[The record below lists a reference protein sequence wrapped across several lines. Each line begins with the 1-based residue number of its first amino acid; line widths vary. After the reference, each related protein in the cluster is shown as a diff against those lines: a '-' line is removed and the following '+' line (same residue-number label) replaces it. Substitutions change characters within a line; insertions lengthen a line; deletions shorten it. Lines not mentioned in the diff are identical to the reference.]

1 MIAIVM
7 AAAAAVAQPAAAP
20 PPAPPPAPVQVMV
33 LGSYHFDNPGRDVV
47 NIKADDVRTP
57 KRQRELAAL
66 ADAIAT
72 FRPTRVM
79 VERQRPGP
87 GFEVKDYAAFT
98 PALLTKDADET
109 VQLGFRIAARAG
121 LTSVQGIDE
130 QPTGDEPDY
139 FPFDKVQ
146 AYAKSNGEEARL
158 DAVFA
163 PLKVEAK
170 AAEARQRTETIP
182 QLLLRYND
190 ETTPTGGQQVSS
202 GMLGFGDGDR
212 QPGADLNAMWYLRN
226 AKIFAKLMNVA
237 KPGDRV
243 LVVYG
248 AGHGYWLRHFASTV
262 PGYGLVDVKPY
273 LKRAAQAVR

>member
-1 MIAIVM
+1 MIAM
-7 AAAAAVAQPAAAP
+7 MTAAAAAVATPTAPAQE
-20 PPAPPPAPVQVMV
+20 PVQVMV

-72 FRPTRVM
+72 FRPTRVV

-87 GFEVKDYAAFT
+87 DYDVKDYAAFT
-98 PALLTKDADET
+98 PAVLGKDPDET

-121 LTSVQGIDE
+121 LKSVQGIDE
-130 QPTGDEPDY
+130 QPQGDEPDY
-139 FPFDKVQ
+139 FPFDKLQ
-146 AYAKSNGEEARL
+146 AYAKSAGEEARL

-163 PLKVEAK
+163 PLKLEAK

-182 QLLLRYND
+182 QLLLPYND
-190 ETTPTGGQQVSS
+190 EKTPTAGQAISY
-202 GMLGFGDGDR
+202 GMLGFGNGDR

-237 KPGDRV
+237 TPGDRV

-262 PGYGLVDVKPY
+262 PGYVSVDVQPY
-273 LKRAAQAVR
+273 LKRAASAVR